1 MSKLPKLVTTNLDS
15 NSYQKGEQTPSTL
28 LQSPVT
34 PSNNGHNRPPFTGT
48 EKSREK
54 TKFKGV
60 IDKFMG
66 NFNGK
71 IYLNVKFTIEKIT
84 EISK

>member
-15 NSYQKGEQTPSTL
+15 NSHQKGEQTPSTL

-48 EKSREK
+48 EKFREK

-71 IYLNVKFTIEKIT
+71 IYLNVKFIIEKLLIF
-84 EISK
+84 